1 MGHKHS
7 LVVVRVRSEPKANL
21 RARATLGRLFVVR
34 VRDRHSGVMGNRVL
48 WLRSGLL
55 VRGWVMDRGFFM
67 LRSFVRSADNGMM
80 NDMSLT
86 RDGVLVVG
94 VVQEWSLHGL
104 GKRYGVIR
112 AHNRS
117 VVNGLRDLVLD
128 DLGLLVH
135 REGVVRVGRL
145 WDYGVDLARDFVG
158 HGRYG
163 VHRDGDV
170 MDGSSMVHNGVRRNG
185 VVVMV
190 SSVVLGCW
198 VSDVGGLRL
207 VSNGSLHL
215 GVVRILDDSL
225 GRVGRSGVMHFMV
238 KTVRVN
244 HN

>member
-7 LVVVRVRSEPKANL
+7 LVVGWVRSEPQANL

-34 VRDRHSGVMGNRVL
+34 MRDRHSGVVGNRVL
-48 WLRSGLL
+48 RLRGGFL
-55 VRGWVMDRGFFM
+55 VRGWVMGWGFFV
-67 LRSFVRSADNGMM
+67 LRSFVRSTNNSMM

-104 GKRYGVIR
+104 GKRYSMIR
-112 AHNRS
+112 VHNRS

-135 REGVVRVGRL
+135 RECVVRVGRL
-145 WDYGVDLARDFVG
+145 WDNGVDLARDFVG

-170 MDGSSMVHNGVRRNG
+170 MDGSSMVHNGVR
-185 VVVMV
+185 
-190 SSVVLGCW
+190 
-198 VSDVGGLRL
+198 
-207 VSNGSLHL
+207 
-215 GVVRILDDSL
+215 
-225 GRVGRSGVMHFMV
+225 
-238 KTVRVN
+238 
-244 HN
+244 